1 MGIDPTAVD
10 PEEFAR
16 QVGMVSDDD
25 LATLM
30 GGELRSAALDE
41 IFTRMVA
48 HFRPDRARGLD
59 AVIHW
64 KIFDRPG
71 GGYDHYELVIADGSC
86 TLSDHPDNPPNVTFR
101 IPPVD
106 FLKLVTGNASPTG
119 LALRR
124 RLQVLGDLG
133 LGRRVGTLFEVP
145 SSRR

>member
-1 MGIDPTAVD
+1 VGIDPTAVD

-16 QVGMVSDDD
+16 QVGLVSDDD

-30 GGELRSAALDE
+30 SSELRSTALDE
-41 IFTRMVA
+41 IFNRMVA
-48 HFRPDRARGLD
+48 HFRPERARGLD
-59 AVIHW
+59 AVVHW

-71 GGYDHYELVIADGSC
+71 GGYDHFELVIADGAC
-86 TLSDHPDNPPNVTFR
+86 TLSDHPGKAPNVTFR

-133 LGRRVGTLFEVP
+133 LARRLGTLFEVP
-145 SSRR
+145 SRR